1 MKEMK
6 YLTFIIMTIIGIIMM
21 YITYSI
27 GHTLYEG
34 LVSKIGR
41 PSFLFFVGACMF
53 TTLVL
58 DTVYVVLF
66 REFLRL
72 VKGED

>member
-6 YLTFIIMTIIGIIMM
+6 YLTFIIMTIIGTIMM

-34 LVSKIGR
+34 LVSKTGR

-66 REFLRL
+66 RKFLRL

>member
-53 TTLVL
+53 TMLVL

-66 REFLRL
+66 RKFLRL
-72 VKGED
+72 VKGVD

>member
-1 MKEMK
+1 MKGME

-66 REFLRL
+66 RKFLRL